1 VIDLFKSKY
10 HDYHKALY
18 NTENVKSIG
27 VYGDNP
33 IDKFTNTTQT
43 FNQKQLFY
51 NDNHQVGFGTTKTTT
66 HIPGYSGFIP
76 RNKQKVQ
83 FCNEKDSYV
92 SNNKANHMINYNTR
106 LPGYKGYLSKNPE
119 NIKGVSRP
127 FCLSTKGEMFN

>member
-1 VIDLFKSKY
+1 M
-10 HDYHKALY
+10 
-18 NTENVKSIG
+18 KSIG
-27 VYGDNP
+27 IYGDNP

-43 FNQKQLFY
+43 FNQTKLFY
-51 NDNHQVGFGTTKTTT
+51 NDNHQVGLGTTKTTT

-76 RNKQKVQ
+76 RNKQKVE
-83 FCNEKDSYV
+83 FSNEKDSYV
-92 SNNKANHMINYNTR
+92 SVNKANHMINYNIR